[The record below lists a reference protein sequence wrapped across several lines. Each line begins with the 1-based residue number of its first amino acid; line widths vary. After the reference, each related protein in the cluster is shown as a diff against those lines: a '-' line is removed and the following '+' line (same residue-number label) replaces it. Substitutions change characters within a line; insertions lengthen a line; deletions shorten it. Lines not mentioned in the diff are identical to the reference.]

1 MARYRRRV
9 RYSVGMD
16 LHRRPTH
23 TVMADLALNGE
34 RLILHGMTGL
44 PTSELLK
51 ERDRLYAELGIYLS
65 PPES

>member
-1 MARYRRRV
+1 
-9 RYSVGMD
+9 MD

-23 TVMADLALNGE
+23 TVMADLSLNGE

-65 PPES
+65 PEES

>member
-1 MARYRRRV
+1 
-9 RYSVGMD
+9 MD

-44 PTSELLK
+44 PTAELLK

-65 PPES
+65 PEES

>member
-1 MARYRRRV
+1 
-9 RYSVGMD
+9 MD

-34 RLILHGMTGL
+34 RLILHAMTGL

-65 PPES
+65 PEES